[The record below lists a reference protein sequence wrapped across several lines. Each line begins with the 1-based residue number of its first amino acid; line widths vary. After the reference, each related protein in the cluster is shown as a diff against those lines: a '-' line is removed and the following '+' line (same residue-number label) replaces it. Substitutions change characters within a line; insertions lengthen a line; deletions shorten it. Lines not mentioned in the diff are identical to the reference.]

1 MGPRSTLRQSAV
13 LSKMGSRHPSGA
25 ETVGR
30 RCLRSYK
37 LRTLCN
43 PPTLSCEVATAI
55 LLPHYIEAVRMDASL
70 LDGLCEEA
78 ATREAAA
85 ISVGRGEPD
94 AP

>member
-1 MGPRSTLRQSAV
+1 
-13 LSKMGSRHPSGA
+13 
-25 ETVGR
+25 
-30 RCLRSYK
+30 
-37 LRTLCN
+37 
-43 PPTLSCEVATAI
+43 LSCEVATAI